1 MTSEPAPSY
10 RMIDVGDKP
19 PTRRMAV
26 AEGSIA
32 VGAVA
37 FPLIRDHR
45 LPKGDALALAEIA
58 GIQGAKRASDLIPLC
73 HPLPLDRVRVTHAL
87 DAERCRVAVRCL
99 VSAFARTGV
108 EMEAMAGVSA
118 ALLAIYDLTKMVE
131 PALTIS
137 DARLLL
143 KTGGKHGVWICPGG
157 LPDWLRAELAPTTA
171 RPLAGCRAAVVTLS
185 DRAAAGVYPDRSGP
199 ILAEALVGAGAEVI
213 AAAVVPDDEDTV
225 AATLA
230 SLTAEQRPQLVLTT
244 GGTGVAPRDVTPE
257 ALRRLGGREI
267 PGIGELLR
275 QNGARFTP
283 NAWSSRSTAAV
294 VGETL
299 VVALPGSPKAVTEG
313 LDCLLPL
320 LPHLLDMLAG
330 QGHDAPQPNGAGGPR

>member
-1 MTSEPAPSY
+1 MSPETAPAY
-10 RMIDVGDKP
+10 RMIDVGEKS

-32 VGAVA
+32 VGAIA
-37 FPLIRDHR
+37 FPLIRDRR

-87 DAERCRVAVRCL
+87 DPIRCRVTVHCL

-118 ALLAIYDLTKMVE
+118 ALLAIYDLAKMVE
-131 PALTIS
+131 PALTIG

-143 KTGGKHGVWICPGG
+143 KTGGKHGVWICPDGM
-157 LPDWLRAELAPTTA
+157 PDWLRAEFAPAPA

-185 DRAAAGVYPDRSGP
+185 DRAACGVYPDRSGP
-199 ILAEALVGAGAEVI
+199 ILADALADAGAEVI
-213 AAAVVPDDEDTV
+213 ATAIVPDDEETV
-225 AATLA
+225 TATLA
-230 SLTAEQRPQLVLTT
+230 SLTAERWPDLIVTT
-244 GGTGVAPRDVTPE
+244 GGTGIAPRDVTPE
-257 ALRRLGGREI
+257 AIRRLHGREI

-283 NAWSSRSTAAV
+283 NAWSSRAIAAAV
-294 VGETL
+294 EGSL
-299 VVALPGSPKAVTEG
+299 VIALPGSPKAVTQG
-313 LDCLLPL
+313 LECLLPL
-320 LPHLLDMLAG
+320 VPHLLDMLAG
-330 QGHDAPQPNGAGGPR
+330 KGHDAPRPVGEEAPR